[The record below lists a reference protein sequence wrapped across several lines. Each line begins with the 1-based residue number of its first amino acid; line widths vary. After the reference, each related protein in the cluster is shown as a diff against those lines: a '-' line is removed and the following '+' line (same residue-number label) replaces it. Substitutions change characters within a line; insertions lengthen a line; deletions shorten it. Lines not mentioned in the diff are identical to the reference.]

1 MLQAKMAARKLKT
14 LFDDYMTLVCIT
26 MMRIYIYIY
35 IYIYTYVCD
44 GNINIFTYDGI

>member
-35 IYIYTYVCD
+35 TYVCD

>member
-26 MMRIYIYIY
+26 MMRIYIY
-35 IYIYTYVCD
+35 TYVCD